1 MESPTTRELLRQ
13 LALSYSLIV
22 EKTQTVVA
30 TRLTVLPRNPRQAPD
45 VSALLELIG
54 KVWPGA
60 DTAVSL
66 RLSNKDMLKQLLA
79 LRPPRH
85 VWIELPAA
93 IATAPGCAE
102 NIRKLHD
109 NGNTLLVRAGAHGA
123 LPAPLQTHFQYVIHK
138 AEENRG
144 DAIQRA
150 YPALARAQASVH
162 SLADARQA
170 FEHDAALVIGWP
182 LPRATDTGS
191 RSPEVR
197 GNMQVIIELMRGVDT
212 NEPIEKL
219 ETLLYRDPALAYK
232 LIRYINSAAFG
243 LPAEIDSFSHAIM
256 LLGYKNLK
264 RWLALLLATADEDAG
279 LRPVSFAAMR
289 RGLMM
294 ERLARKSG
302 SDEQTCGELFICGV
316 FSLLDRTFKQ
326 PFGKLLRTIFVS
338 DPVHQA
344 LTENKGPFVP
354 YLRLVRAV
362 EVGSWTTLRQ
372 SCDELLFDLAD
383 VNDAL
388 LQSLAT
394 AHRMG

>member
-1 MESPTTRELLRQ
+1 MNRTLLSQ
-13 LALSYSLIV
+13 IALSYSPMV
-22 EKTQTVVA
+22 DRRRTVTA
-30 TRLTVLPRNPRQAPD
+30 TRLTVLPRNPRVVPD
-45 VSALLELIG
+45 LGELLAVLAEIWPSADDRVCLRLGSTALL
-54 KVWPGA
+54 
-60 DTAVSL
+60 
-66 RLSNKDMLKQLLA
+66 RQLHQA
-79 LRPPRH
+79 A
-85 VWIELPAA
+85 PAA
-93 IATAPGCAE
+93 NVMVEIPAALAAHPAGAGLVQA
-102 NIRKLHD
+102 LHA
-109 NGNTLLVRAGAHGA
+109 NGNTLLLQHQADQ
-123 LPAPLQTHFQYVIHK
+123 PLTPPPGSFQYVIAK
-138 AEENRG
+138 AADNAAG
-144 DAIQRA
+144 AIVNG
-150 YPALARAQASVH
+150 YPGMAWMLSGVS
-162 SLADARQA
+162 SLGAMQNGFADG
-170 FEHDAALVIGWP
+170 AALVAGWP
-182 LPRATDTGS
+182 WPTAAPDPGKDA
-191 RSPEVR
+191 EVR
-197 GNMQVIIELMRGVDT
+197 SNMQVVMELIHGV
-212 NEPIEKL
+212 NENKPIEDL
-219 ETLLYRDPALAYK
+219 EAMLYRDPALAFK

-243 LPAEIDSFSHAIM
+243 LTAEIDSFSHAIM

-302 SDEQTCGELFICGV
+302 SDEQTCNELFICGV

-344 LTENKGPFVP
+344 LTEGKGPLAP

-362 EVGSWTTLRQ
+362 EAGSWTNIRK

-394 AHRMG
+394 ARKMG